1 MVCDLKQT
9 KIWSACSQKKK
20 KKFLGMNHCL
30 HSFPSTNNFVWESCH
45 EESTVTT
52 NGIVPWTSVS
62 DAHADTAGWGRRAC
76 LVFTSCHKGTGSHW
90 YAEALLLEHRKTLS
104 SCWEVLYLLKYWN
117 RGYVSTLNHAE
128 DYFWRKGGKKW
139 FLVYYVLGLTFPL
152 NLHITSSP
160 TLDWK
165 LFCLLKMGLSFASC
179 KNWEDRIPK
188 KF

>member
-1 MVCDLKQT
+1 MISLQP
-9 KIWSACSQKKK
+9 KKK
-20 KKFLGMNHCL
+20 KNSWAWITAYILFHPQQFRLGKLPQSIDRDNKWHCPANICFR
-30 HSFPSTNNFVWESCH
+30 HPHWYCRPRT
-45 EESTVTT
+45 
-52 NGIVPWTSVS
+52 
-62 DAHADTAGWGRRAC
+62 RAC
-76 LVFTSCHKGTGSHW
+76 LDFTSCHKGTGSHW
-90 YAEALLLEHRKTLS
+90 YAEVLLLEHRKTLS

-152 NLHITSSP
+152 YLHMASSP
-160 TLDWK
+160 TLNWK

>member
-1 MVCDLKQT
+1 MISLQP
-9 KIWSACSQKKK
+9 KKK

-128 DYFWRKGGKKW
+128 DYFWRKGGKKM
-139 FLVYYVLGLTFPL
+139 V
-152 NLHITSSP
+152 S
-160 TLDWK
+160 
-165 LFCLLKMGLSFASC
+165 CLLCPWVDVPTQSSYNFLTHPRLKTILFAKDGTEFC
-179 KNWEDRIPK
+179 
-188 KF
+188 FL

>member
-1 MVCDLKQT
+1 
-9 KIWSACSQKKK
+9 
-20 KKFLGMNHCL
+20 MNHCL
-30 HSFPSTNNFVWESCH
+30 HSFPSTTISFGKAATEYRQRQQMALSREHLFPTPHWYCRPR
-45 EESTVTT
+45 T
-52 NGIVPWTSVS
+52 
-62 DAHADTAGWGRRAC
+62 RAC
-76 LVFTSCHKGTGSHW
+76 LDFTSCHKGTGSHW
-90 YAEALLLEHRKTLS
+90 YAEVLLLEHRKTLS

-152 NLHITSSP
+152 YLHIASSP
-160 TLDWK
+160 TLNWK